1 MDDGRLARTMGMAI
15 GAIGPIVVA
24 GALVGIRDSIAN
36 ADVALLLVL
45 VVVLAAVTGGWQAG
59 AVGAGVAALSFDF
72 FHTKPYLSLT
82 IDSRDDTVTAALLL
96 LVGISVGLLAGR
108 ARDARAAARSSS
120 SEIDR
125 IHRVAELAAHGASGE
140 DVLLSAQDELKDLL
154 DLQQCRF
161 EAPAEPARARHRRT
175 ERHRDR
181 HDRPSLLAWRAGAAP
196 RGRRAA
202 GARSRSADR
211 ALRARA
217 EAGCRRLA
225 RSSAWS
231 RWRSPTKSV
240 PRSRRRECAA
250 GTTSTIL
257 IARPH
262 VVTRRPG
269 RRRRSHRCCAGS
281 P

>member
-59 AVGAGVAALSFDF
+59 AVGAGVAAISFDF

-82 IDSRDDTVTAALLL
+82 IDSRDDAVTAAVLL

-140 DVLLSAQDELKDLL
+140 DVLLSAQNELRDLL

-161 EAPAEPARARHRRT
+161 EAPPTLRTLATVERNGTVTGTTVHHFSRGELELPREGAELPVLARGQQIGRFVLEPNPGAGVSLEARMVAVAIA
-175 ERHRDR
+175 DQV
-181 HDRPSLLAWRAGAAP
+181 GAALTTP
-196 RGRRAA
+196 GVRGY
-202 GARSRSADR
+202 G
-211 ALRARA
+211 
-217 EAGCRRLA
+217 
-225 RSSAWS
+225 
-231 RWRSPTKSV
+231 PQTT
-240 PRSRRRECAA
+240 RED
-250 GTTSTIL
+250 S
-257 IARPH
+257 
-262 VVTRRPG
+262 
-269 RRRRSHRCCAGS
+269 
-281 P
+281 

>member
-1 MDDGRLARTMGMAI
+1 MGMAI

-59 AVGAGVAALSFDF
+59 AVGAAVAALSFDF

-108 ARDARAAARSSS
+108 ARDARAAARTSS

-140 DVLLSAQDELKDLL
+140 DVLLSAQDELRELL
-154 DLQQCRF
+154 GLEHCRF
-161 EAPAEPARARHRRT
+161 EAPSTLRTLATVERNGTVTGTTVRHYAQGELELPREGAELPVLARGQQIGRFVL
-175 ERHRDR
+175 E
-181 HDRPSLLAWRAGAAP
+181 PRAGVGVSLEQRMVAVAIADQVGAALTTP
-196 RGRRAA
+196 SARG
-202 GARSRSADR
+202 
-211 ALRARA
+211 
-217 EAGCRRLA
+217 
-225 RSSAWS
+225 
-231 RWRSPTKSV
+231 
-240 PRSRRRECAA
+240 
-250 GTTSTIL
+250 
-257 IARPH
+257 
-262 VVTRRPG
+262 PG
-269 RRRRSHRCCAGS
+269 VGR
-281 P
+281 